1 MPITRERGVTRR
13 GFAGLWSSLTRTA
26 SQLEADQVAEHVRDG
41 DSVSTPMAECSLGTP
56 VCVEGLVRA
65 ITLRPPGESPAVEI
79 DLFDGT
85 SSVSVKWIGRRRISG
100 IAPGRR
106 LVVHGRLAGTE
117 RQPIIYNPRYE
128 LRPGSE

>member
-1 MPITRERGVTRR
+1 MPITRDRGVTRR
-13 GFAGLWSSLTRTA
+13 GLAGFWKSLTRTA
-26 SQLEADQVAEHVRDG
+26 TQLEADQVAEHVRHG
-41 DSVSTPMAECSLGTP
+41 ASMSTPMSECSVGSP
-56 VCVEGLVRA
+56 VCVEGLVRG
-65 ITLRPPGESPAVEI
+65 ITLRPLGESPAVEI

-85 SSVSVKWIGRRRISG
+85 SSVSVKWIGRRRIFG